1 MDSVFEKLAQLE
13 NRLNAIAAKCKE
25 LKARKAHLE
34 AQIARL
40 QSEAAR
46 LTDENGRLRAMLS
59 ERMLGGEWVGNG
71 QMKAHA
77 RKQLDEMIDTINRII
92 ESVKTDV
99 GKG

>member
-13 NRLNAIAAKCKE
+13 RRLNAIGQKCKE

-46 LTDENGRLRAMLS
+46 LTDENKRLRAMLS
-59 ERMLGGEWVGNG
+59 ERGPGGEWVGNE
-71 QMKAHA
+71 QMKSNA
-77 RKQLDEMIDTINRII
+77 RQQLDEMIDTINRII
-92 ESVKTDV
+92 ESVRTDA
-99 GKG
+99 GKD